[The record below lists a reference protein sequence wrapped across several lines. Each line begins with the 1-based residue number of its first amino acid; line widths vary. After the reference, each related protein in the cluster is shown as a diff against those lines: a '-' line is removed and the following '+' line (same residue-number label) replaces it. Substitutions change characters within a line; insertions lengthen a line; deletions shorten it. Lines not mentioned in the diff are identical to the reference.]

1 MTDSWETNKE
11 MKRDNSGDRV
21 SRFFI
26 LKRDHKIIMKN
37 FALMILVI
45 GLVGVFSGVA
55 IGQEGPNTMDLF
67 LRCGDNCPCWDPPC
81 PGDTPEPRAEFP
93 VLVPFVPSPHLNDI
107 YFAHDSFELDG
118 SAKKTLE
125 KNVNWFKDNPNL
137 KVEIRGHTDQRGENQ
152 YNLVLGQKRVQTT
165 KTHLIS
171 LGVSGDRIY
180 AISYGEEK
188 PFYLEDTEECHQK
201 TNRVNFLVSRR

>member
-1 MTDSWETNKE
+1 
-11 MKRDNSGDRV
+11 MK
-21 SRFFI
+21 
-26 LKRDHKIIMKN
+26 K

-55 IGQEGPNTMDLF
+55 SGQTGDSAEPQSRDLF
-67 LRCGDNCPCWDPPC
+67 LRCGDDLPC
-81 PGDTPEPRAEFP
+81 PRDTPEPRAEFP

-137 KVEIRGHTDQRGENQ
+137 KVEIQGHTDQRGENQ
-152 YNLVLGQKRVQTT
+152 YNVDLGQKRVQTT

-171 LGVSGDRIY
+171 LGVSGDRIN

-188 PFYLEDTEECHQK
+188 PFCLEDTEECHRQN
-201 TNRVNFLVSRR
+201 NRVHFLESRR